1 MKRFQ
6 KGDPEKGIPAI
17 LNTLPVF
24 VTEWGT
30 TDAGGWTN
38 FRPDLSD
45 MWLEIFDGDNDG
57 GQLVSWCN
65 WSFSAEGGVC
75 GALKWNT
82 GKISP
87 LDPEILTESGKYVY
101 DHLKNETNKIK

>member
-1 MKRFQ
+1 
-6 KGDPEKGIPAI
+6 
-17 LNTLPVF
+17 
-24 VTEWGT
+24 
-30 TDAGGWTN
+30 
-38 FRPDLSD
+38 
-45 MWLEIFDGDNDG
+45 
-57 GQLVSWCN
+57 
-65 WSFSAEGGVC
+65 VC